1 MSVMICHYLN
11 NINLCVY
18 LVLVILGLSHESM
31 LFPPLSVV
39 HHLPSPIILNALICL
54 WMHIRLIFR
63 ALKQK
68 IRGEE
73 EEEGVNGDKF
83 DHCNHPSHFVRYL
96 KKLNTTTSPELE
108 FQSILCP
115 RLFFSDVLHIS
126 QYIETSDGFEGLSF
140 KHKILHCF
148 WLLNTQYSSEILMQN
163 GTLKSVMFLQSSQ
176 FEGQA
181 AKRKTQHRKDLA
193 KLTLDFYK
201 NHPKEFI
208 GCLNVQMCLY
218 GMYSVSYNL
227 QCYHA
232 KRMLRWAN
240 LFHVTAA

>member
-1 MSVMICHYLN
+1 MICHYLN

-18 LVLVILGLSHESM
+18 LVLVILGLLHESM

-39 HHLPSPIILNALICL
+39 HHLPSLIILNALICL

-83 DHCNHPSHFVRYL
+83 DHCIHPSHFVRYL

-115 RLFFSDVLHIS
+115 RLFF
-126 QYIETSDGFEGLSF
+126 
-140 KHKILHCF
+140 
-148 WLLNTQYSSEILMQN
+148 LMCC
-163 GTLKSVMFLQSSQ
+163 T
-176 FEGQA
+176 
-181 AKRKTQHRKDLA
+181 
-193 KLTLDFYK
+193 
-201 NHPKEFI
+201 
-208 GCLNVQMCLY
+208 
-218 GMYSVSYNL
+218 SVSISKPLMVLKVCPSSTKFFIVFECRIHSTLLKY
-227 QCYHA
+227 
-232 KRMLRWAN
+232 
-240 LFHVTAA
+240 